1 VTELNRRAFLRRA
14 ALSSGVVLTPSLS
27 GLLSWSGDGRTRAV
41 RGPKAEAGNGGYG
54 ALIESATCPEFWI
67 PRGFQC
73 ARLSVT
79 YSPSAVNAGLTVPPA
94 IDGMGAFARPDGV
107 VRLIRNHEVTDS
119 AQAAIPIGQKPYD
132 PRSGGGT
139 TTLDVRIRAADD
151 HTEVELVS
159 EFVSLSGTHTNCA
172 GGLTPWGS
180 WLTCE
185 ETVVGPS
192 TGFERKHGYI
202 FEVPASADAEVEPI
216 PLNAMGRFVHE
227 AIAVDPTTGIV
238 YETEDAWWR
247 PRDAERYPGAGFY
260 RFIPDV
266 RDQLARGGRLEMLAI
281 AGSPHYDTITGQA
294 PAQRLPVTWVAI
306 DDPDPQSAERDGVA
320 LFRAGTARGG
330 ARFQRLEGCFWS
342 DNGVYFVSTNG
353 GDAASGQVWFFR
365 PDGDGGEIHLVFE
378 SPSREVLEGPDN
390 ICMSPRGGLVIC
402 EDASAEQ
409 YIRGLT
415 PEGQIVD
422 LVLATAP
429 LGQPSPTEF
438 AGCCFSPDGRVLF
451 FNTQGARTAA
461 AALGQPGAT
470 YAMWGPWETGAI

>member
-1 VTELNRRAFLRRA
+1 MTELNRRAFLRRA
-14 ALSSGVVLTPSLS
+14 ALSGGVVLTPSLS

-41 RGPKAEAGNGGYG
+41 RGPKAELGNGGYG
-54 ALIESATCPEFWI
+54 PLIESTTCPEFWI

-79 YSPSAVNAGLTVPPA
+79 YSPSTVNTGLTVPPA
-94 IDGMGAFARPDGV
+94 LDGMAVFARPDGL

-119 AQAAIPIGQKPYD
+119 AQTAVPIGQKPYD
-132 PRSGGGT
+132 PRAGGGT
-139 TTLDVRIRAADD
+139 STLDVRISADD
-151 HTEVELVS
+151 DHPQVELVS

-192 TGFERKHGYI
+192 TGFEQKHGYI
-202 FEVPASADAEVEPI
+202 FEVPASADADVEPI

-227 AIAVDPTTGIV
+227 AIAVDPGTGIV

-247 PRDAERYPGAGFY
+247 ARDPERYPGAGFY
-260 RFIPDV
+260 RFIPDARAELV
-266 RDQLARGGRLEMLAI
+266 RGGRLEMLAI
-281 AGSPHYDTITGQA
+281 TGSPNYDTITGQT
-294 PAQRLPVTWVAI
+294 PGQRLPVTWVAI
-306 DDPDPQSAERDGVA
+306 DDPDPASAERDSVA
-320 LFRAGTARGG
+320 LFRTGAARGG
-330 ARFQRLEGCFWS
+330 ARFQRLEGCIWN
-342 DNGVYFVSTNG
+342 DDGVYFVSTNG
-353 GDAASGQVWFFR
+353 GDAACGQVWFFR
-365 PDGDGGEIHLVFE
+365 PDGDGGELHLVFE

-390 ICMSPRGGLVIC
+390 ICTSPRGGLVIC

-409 YIRGLT
+409 YMRGLT
-415 PEGQIVD
+415 PGGQIVD
-422 LVLATAP
+422 LVLAPTA

-461 AALGQPGAT
+461 ASQPGAT